1 MILLN
6 RGSVVKE
13 EKVTNVFYSNSSR
26 IKYSE
31 PPTSCL
37 FQPRQSAFRTTQLQ
51 YKDAWKLPSELSCP
65 HWKEIWNKTS
75 QIRDN
80 KARKKHKKAGLSN
93 NDWKTLNRT
102 LATPR
107 VESAALT
114 LTLWAALKQGY
125 CIGTCLLSTP
135 YTLGF
140 PAVRA
145 LTPTWWS
152 QHGVVKIHGLHSGCH
167 VLTVCLQ
174 QAAVCQSL
182 SCQT

>member
-1 MILLN
+1 MFSILIRVVLN
-6 RGSVVKE
+6 TASHQQAVCLNPDNQHSEQHSFSTKTPESCCLNCRVHIGKKSEIKHL
-13 EKVTNVFYSNSSR
+13 KFVT
-26 IKYSE
+26 
-31 PPTSCL
+31 T
-37 FQPRQSAFRTTQLQ
+37 RQVRNT
-51 YKDAWKLPSELSCP
+51 
-65 HWKEIWNKTS
+65 
-75 QIRDN
+75 
-80 KARKKHKKAGLSN
+80 KKAGLSN
-93 NDWKTLNRT
+93 NDWKTFNRT

-107 VESAALT
+107 VDSAALT